1 MSVLA
6 GLITLLGIAGVFVA
20 LVMLIVQF
28 IFKRG
33 WTKKRIWTV
42 GAVSLALF
50 VIGVVM
56 GISSVPNG
64 YNAGRQA
71 AQNDTPN
78 DKVSA
83 LNPEK
88 EQLSSPPSSSG
99 QPKETIEA
107 IVPAKSPQAQQEQ
120 KTEAAQTA
128 KNNTEE
134 MLKNII
140 VTVETQEV
148 YDSKGRQKAVVW
160 VVNKTNYVFSG
171 QLDIMV
177 KSGEFSRGAELFTI
191 TDLKPGLR
199 TWGIMWLRTS
209 FMGADTGRGAEPK
222 VTWSNVEFKQ
232 PQE

>member
-1 MSVLA
+1 MAVLA
-6 GLITLLGIAGVFVA
+6 GLLTLLGMAGAAVA

-33 WTKKRIWTV
+33 WAKKRIWTV

-50 VIGVVM
+50 VVGMVM
-56 GISSVPNG
+56 GVSSVPEG
-64 YNAGRQA
+64 YEAGRQA
-71 AQNDTPN
+71 AQNETAVN
-78 DKVSA
+78 KVSTP
-83 LNPEK
+83 NPEK
-88 EQLSSPPSSSG
+88 EQPPSPPPSSD
-99 QPKETIEA
+99 KLTETTEA
-107 IVPAKSPQAQQEQ
+107 TAPAKSLQDQQEQ
-120 KTEAAQTA
+120 KTEAAQA
-128 KNNTEE
+128 VKNKTED
-134 MLKNII
+134 MLKNIV

-148 YDSKGRQKAVVW
+148 YDSKDRQKAVVW
-160 VVNKTNYVFSG
+160 VVNKTDHIFSG